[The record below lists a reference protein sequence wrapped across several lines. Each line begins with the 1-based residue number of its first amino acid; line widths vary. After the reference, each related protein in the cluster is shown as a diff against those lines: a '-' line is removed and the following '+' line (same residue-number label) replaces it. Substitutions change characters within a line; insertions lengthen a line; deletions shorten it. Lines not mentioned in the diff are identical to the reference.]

1 MEKILIIE
9 DNDEINKL
17 LREMLETTGYEVKS
31 AFSGPEGFLYFD
43 QENYSLVLLDLM
55 LPGMSGEEV
64 LKKIREKSTVP
75 VIVISAKNEIESKL
89 DLLENGADD
98 YITKPFDVREVR
110 ARIELQLKKHGSAAG
125 NGNKI
130 VFEELVLD
138 KENNTLF
145 ANDAAIPLTK
155 IEFSIM
161 ELLMKHPN
169 KIYSKQE
176 LYELAWEDHYI
187 GEDKT
192 VNVHISNMRKKIS
205 EHTKGEYID
214 TVWGIGVRLKKA

>member
-89 DLLENGADD
+89 DLLENGAAAD
-98 YITKPFDVREVR
+98 YDLTGNPLCFVVEDHNSELAGLLIEIRRHEHVFESAVRKELLAVFGLVREVCR
-110 ARIELQLKKHGSAAG
+110 HA
-125 NGNKI
+125 
-130 VFEELVLD
+130 VL
-138 KENNTLF
+138 
-145 ANDAAIPLTK
+145 
-155 IEFSIM
+155 
-161 ELLMKHPN
+161 
-169 KIYSKQE
+169 
-176 LYELAWEDHYI
+176 
-187 GEDKT
+187 G
-192 VNVHISNMRKKIS
+192 
-205 EHTKGEYID
+205 
-214 TVWGIGVRLKKA
+214 